1 MAYHLCQEKNIFF
14 FILYDSLVSG
24 LISMR
29 DTTMGVIILF
39 GVLIGLFAALLV
51 EHQIR
56 YAKYP
61 ISDEYWIAGL
71 LLIGFIASLMTMIL
85 V

>member
-1 MAYHLCQEKNIFF
+1 
-14 FILYDSLVSG
+14 
-24 LISMR
+24 
-29 DTTMGVIILF
+29 MGVIILF